1 MKELT
6 NKTKAILLSDTVRG
20 TLIVSIGTFAGS
32 LFSYILQ
39 VALGRSLTI
48 GDFGTFST
56 LLSLSIIFTLPGS
69 AISTALVKSVSH
81 YMAKDNYAVITRLFY
96 QATLCS
102 FVMGSLLALGF
113 IVFIKP
119 AMAYLNIKDSG
130 LIYLYALYI
139 AFSFL
144 YIPISSF
151 LQGLLKFKA
160 LSVFNVTSQMLRL
173 VMPMLLVFAGLR
185 LPGVFLGMTLAIL
198 AGYIIG
204 ELLLH
209 RDFLPKPDQTEN
221 MLAVGKSIV
230 LFSVPALISILSL
243 NLLNNIDV
251 ILVKHFFSD
260 HDTGVYSGALTMAK
274 VLLFGAGSVQIVMFP
289 QVANAFAKGD
299 NYISKFLKFLALQL
313 VLLTC
318 GLLVYLVFPS
328 YINQIMFMGKYTS
341 SVPLLPLFAT
351 FVALYVLAN
360 FFVLFFL
367 ALAKTKP
374 AFFLIPWVAL
384 QVLLIY
390 TFDHTLENVLK
401 VNVLAAFMSLATLVG
416 YFVYLTAKYYRG
428 QYKGPQAPAY

>member
-130 LIYLYALYI
+130 LIYL
-139 AFSFL
+139 
-144 YIPISSF
+144 
-151 LQGLLKFKA
+151 
-160 LSVFNVTSQMLRL
+160 
-173 VMPMLLVFAGLR
+173 FAGLR